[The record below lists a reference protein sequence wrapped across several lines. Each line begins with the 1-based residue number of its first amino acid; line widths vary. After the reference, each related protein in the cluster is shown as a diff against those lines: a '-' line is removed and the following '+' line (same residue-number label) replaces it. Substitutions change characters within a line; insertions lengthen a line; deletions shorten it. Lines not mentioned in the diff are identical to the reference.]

1 MNRRKRVFFEWL
13 IFLALLAGFAVFLW
27 IWFHTE
33 PAAPGDFSR

>member
-1 MNRRKRVFFEWL
+1 MNRRSVSAWM
-13 IFLALLAGFAVFLW
+13 IFSGLLVGFVLFLW

>member
-1 MNRRKRVFFEWL
+1 MSRRGRAVFQWL
-13 IFLALLAGFAVFLW
+13 IFSGLLVGFAAFLW